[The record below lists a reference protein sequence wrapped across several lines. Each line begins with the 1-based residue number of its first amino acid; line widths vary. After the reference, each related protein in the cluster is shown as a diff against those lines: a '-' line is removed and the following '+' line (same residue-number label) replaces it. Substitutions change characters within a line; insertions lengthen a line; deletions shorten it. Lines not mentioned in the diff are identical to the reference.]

1 MGLPLADHHVGIA
14 GGAGQEHDVRDV
26 VGFPFLGLVSAA
38 LAKSTSRIWA
48 RNGIRANWILWSR
61 QGWLMTSPVVIDA
74 KPGDARGVI
83 EQIDKQAPVRYTQV
97 SPAS

>member
-1 MGLPLADHHVGIA
+1 
-14 GGAGQEHDVRDV
+14 
-26 VGFPFLGLVSAA
+26 
-38 LAKSTSRIWA
+38 
-48 RNGIRANWILWSR
+48 
-61 QGWLMTSPVVIDA
+61 MTSPVVIDA

>member
-48 RNGIRANWILWSR
+48 RNGIRAEFDPLVSS
-61 QGWLMTSPVVIDA
+61 GLVDDL
-74 KPGDARGVI
+74 PGGD
-83 EQIDKQAPVRYTQV
+83 
-97 SPAS
+97 